1 MKIMILILC
10 TIFLPIPVSA
20 LEIEAPQVPQS
31 YLDRMPSDTENLSA
45 GLQEMIRDA
54 LNSLRPDLKEAVHI
68 SVGVLSAVLL
78 VSIME
83 TVSSSGNHT
92 AEMTGIV
99 VIAVLLLGSTGSMIQ
114 LAAATVG
121 DISDYG
127 KLLLPVMTTALAAQG
142 GLTSSG
148 VLYAG
153 TAFFSTILQSALD
166 SILVPGVFLY
176 LASCVGNAVTGEQIL
191 KRMGDLLKQLL
202 GWTLKILMIIF
213 TTYLSLTHAVS
224 GTTDAAALKAA
235 KVSMSSFIP
244 VVGGILSDASEA
256 VLVSAGLMKNAAGV
270 YGILAVVAVFLHPFL
285 QIGIHYL
292 ILKLTGG
299 VASVFGTTRMT
310 AIIDA
315 FGSAMALLLAMTAA
329 SCIMVLISTVCFM
342 KEVG

>member
-10 TIFLPIPVSA
+10 TILLPIPVSA

-45 GLQEMIRDA
+45 GLLELIRDA

-68 SVGVLSAVLL
+68 NVGVLSAVLL
-78 VSIME
+78 VSILE

-92 AEMTGIV
+92 AEMTGTV
-99 VIAVLLLGSTGSMIQ
+99 VIAVLLLSSTGSMIR
-114 LAAATVG
+114 LAAATVE

-148 VLYAG
+148 ALYAG
-153 TAFFSTILQSALD
+153 TAFFSSILQSALD

-176 LASCVGNAVTGEQIL
+176 LAFCVGSTVTGEQIL
-191 KRMGDLLKQLL
+191 KRMGDLLKHLL

-235 KVSMSSFIP
+235 KVSMSTFIP

-270 YGILAVVAVFLHPFL
+270 YGILAVLAVFLHPFL
-285 QIGIHYL
+285 QIGLHYL

-310 AIIDA
+310 TIIDA
-315 FGSAMALLLAMTAA
+315 FDSAMALLLAMTAA

>member
-1 MKIMILILC
+1 MRIMLLILC
-10 TIFLPIPVSA
+10 AILLPIPVSA
-20 LEIEAPQVPQS
+20 LEIEAPQVPQA
-31 YLDRMPSDTENLSA
+31 YLERMPSDTVNLSA
-45 GLQEMIRDA
+45 GLQELIREA
-54 LNSLRPDLKEAVHI
+54 INGLRPDLQEAVHI

-78 VSIME
+78 VSILE

-92 AEMTGIV
+92 AEMTGTV
-99 VIAVLLLGSTGSMIQ
+99 FVAVLLLSSTDAMIR
-114 LAAATVG
+114 LAAATVE

-153 TAFFSTILQSALD
+153 TAFFSTILQAALN
-166 SILVPGVFLY
+166 SVLVPGVFLY
-176 LASCVGNAVTGEQIL
+176 IVLCVGSAVTGEQIL
-191 KRMGDLLKQLL
+191 KRMGDLLKQFL
-202 GWTLKILMIIF
+202 GWTLKMLVIIF
-213 TTYLSLTHAVS
+213 TTYLSLTHVIS
-224 GTTDAAALKAA
+224 GTTDVAALKAA

-270 YGILAVVAVFLHPFL
+270 YGILAVLAVFLHPFL
-285 QIGIHYL
+285 QIGLHYL

-299 VASVFGTTRMT
+299 VGSVFGTSRMT
-310 AIIDA
+310 AVIDA

-329 SCIMVLISTVCFM
+329 SCIIVLISTVCFM
-342 KEVG
+342 KGVG

>member
-10 TIFLPIPVSA
+10 VILLPIPVSA
-20 LEIEAPQVPQS
+20 LEVEAPQVPQS
-31 YLDRMPSDTENLSA
+31 YIERMPSDTKNLSA
-45 GLQEMIRDA
+45 GLQELIRDA
-54 LNSLRPDLKEAVHI
+54 LNSLRPDLREVVHI
-68 SVGVLSAVLL
+68 GVGVLSAVLL
-78 VSIME
+78 VSILE
-83 TVSSSGNHT
+83 TVSSSGNHMT
-92 AEMTGIV
+92 EMIGIV
-99 VIAVLLLGSTGSMIQ
+99 VIAILLLSSTESMIR
-114 LAAATVG
+114 LAAATVE
-121 DISDYG
+121 DIYDYG

-166 SILVPGVFLY
+166 SFLIPGVFLY
-176 LASCVGNAVTGEQIL
+176 LAFCIGSTVTGEQIL

-202 GWTLKILMIIF
+202 GWTLKMVTIIF

-270 YGILAVVAVFLHPFL
+270 YGILAVLAVFLHPFL
-285 QIGIHYL
+285 KIGLHYL

-299 VASVFGTTRMT
+299 VASVFGTSRMT

-342 KEVG
+342 KGVG

>member
-10 TIFLPIPVSA
+10 TILLPIPVSA

-78 VSIME
+78 VSILE

-92 AEMTGIV
+92 AEMTGTV
-99 VIAVLLLGSTGSMIQ
+99 VIAVLLLSSTGSMIR
-114 LAAATVG
+114 LAAATVE

-148 VLYAG
+148 ALYAG
-153 TAFFSTILQSALD
+153 TAFFFSILQSALD

-176 LASCVGNAVTGEQIL
+176 LAFCVGSTVTGEQIL

-235 KVSMSSFIP
+235 KVSMSTFIP

-270 YGILAVVAVFLHPFL
+270 YGILAVLAVFLHPFL
-285 QIGIHYL
+285 QIGLHYL

-299 VASVFGTTRMT
+299 VASVFGTTRMKT
-310 AIIDA
+310 IIDA